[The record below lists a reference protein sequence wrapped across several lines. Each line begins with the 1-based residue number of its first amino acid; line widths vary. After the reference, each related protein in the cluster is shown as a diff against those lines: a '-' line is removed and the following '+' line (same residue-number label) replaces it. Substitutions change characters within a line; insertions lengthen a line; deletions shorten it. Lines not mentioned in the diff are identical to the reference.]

1 MFLNNYIF
9 EYSKNIQIRPF
20 ASEIIKKL
28 IKKHKII
35 IITARDYTTFE
46 NKYQTK
52 MQDIVKK
59 WLCDNNNRV
68 IATSNLPFGS
78 KGAARSQLLLEAI
91 NYAIPHVTTS
101 DVRQYLEYSRRYYQ
115 NIFQSQPIDFE

>member
-1 MFLNNYIF
+1 MSLLFLPPYSPFLNPIERCF
-9 EYSKNIQIRPF
+9 SQVK
-20 ASEIIKKL
+20 S
-28 IKKHKII
+28 H
-35 IITARDYTTFE
+35 
-46 NKYQTK
+46 
-52 MQDIVKK
+52 VKK

-101 DVRQYLEYSRRYYQ
+101 DVRQYLEYFRRYYQ